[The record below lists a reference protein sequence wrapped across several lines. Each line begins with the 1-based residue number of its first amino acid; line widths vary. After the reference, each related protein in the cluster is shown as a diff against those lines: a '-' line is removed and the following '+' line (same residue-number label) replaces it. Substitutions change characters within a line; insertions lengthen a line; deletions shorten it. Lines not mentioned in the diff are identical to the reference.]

1 MRQAFAIAAGLCLM
15 GCASWL
21 THESL
26 SRLRAAELAACFI
39 AHAALPNSKAIAVAC
54 RVGPEFTAMIDAVI
68 GEHKAGV
75 AREMHNAGR
84 CRPVLTKV
92 PMRETPN
99 GDKDRF
105 VDLW

>member
-1 MRQAFAIAAGLCLM
+1 MKRIAAIAAGLCLV
-15 GCASWL
+15 GCAL
-21 THESL
+21 FTKQNLE
-26 SRLRAAELAACFI
+26 RMRAAELAACFI
-39 AHAALPNSKAIAVAC
+39 AHSAMPSSKEIALAC
-54 RVGPEFTAMIDAVI
+54 QVGPEFTDMIARII

-75 AREMHNAGR
+75 AREMYNAGR